1 MADDLLVTQ
10 VRSRTT
16 DVIGRSLNS
25 VRTHHFVIDE
35 PTYGGGPGEEL
46 TPGESFLAG
55 ISACGVLL
63 VQGLARDWEI
73 PLTRAEAE
81 IEGHRL
87 RSDPSRY
94 LTIDLRF
101 HLEGPDRAQA
111 EQLVRRYQ
119 ER

>member
-16 DVIGRSLNS
+16 DVVGRSLNS

-63 VQGLARDWEI
+63 VEGFARHSKI

-81 IEGHRL
+81 IEGRRL

-94 LTIDLRF
+94 LSVELRF
-101 HLEGPDRAQA
+101 RLQGPDRDQA
-111 EQLVRRYQ
+111 EELVRRYQ

>member
-16 DVIGRSLNS
+16 DVVGRSLNS

-63 VQGLARDWEI
+63 VEGLARRSGI
-73 PLTRAEAE
+73 PLSRAEAE
-81 IEGHRL
+81 IEGQRL

-94 LTIDLRF
+94 LSVELRF
-101 HLEGPDRAQA
+101 RLEGPDPEQA
-111 EQLVRRYQ
+111 EQLVRGYQ